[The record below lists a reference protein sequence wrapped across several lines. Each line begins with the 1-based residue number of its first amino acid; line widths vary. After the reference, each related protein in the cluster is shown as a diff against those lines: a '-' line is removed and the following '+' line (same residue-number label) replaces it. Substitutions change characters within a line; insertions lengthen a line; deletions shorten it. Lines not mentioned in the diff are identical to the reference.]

1 MTSIDLMQLAAAL
14 SETAQNLPSS
24 LSQVSW
30 LIFFG
35 ALMYHEIQ
43 ITSNNWRMV
52 VYFMTAEVLSKY

>member
-43 ITSNNWRMV
+43 ITSNNWCMV